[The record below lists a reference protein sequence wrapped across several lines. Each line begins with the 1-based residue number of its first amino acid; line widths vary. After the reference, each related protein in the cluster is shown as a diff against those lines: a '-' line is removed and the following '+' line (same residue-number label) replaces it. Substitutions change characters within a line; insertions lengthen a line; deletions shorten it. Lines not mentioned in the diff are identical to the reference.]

1 MKSLSLNIRKLFFND
16 KCSFCEK
23 KLKEYENYICFNCL
37 VILKKKAYIK
47 DMGNLYYFFYY
58 EDLKNIIWDFKF
70 KNRRYIC
77 EDLGYIFEDK
87 IKTLVKELNIQV
99 IIPVPISVK
108 KENKRG
114 FNQVDELLKSCNIF
128 FEKIK
133 RVKNTKPM
141 FLLKNKK
148 QREENIKKAFS
159 VSVDIENKIVLVVD
173 DIVTTGATLE
183 EIRRE
188 LLKYNPKEIHFLA
201 ISIAK
206 SYLKKNKKY
215 GV

>member
-1 MKSLSLNIRKLFFND
+1 
-16 KCSFCEK
+16 
-23 KLKEYENYICFNCL
+23 
-37 VILKKKAYIK
+37 
-47 DMGNLYYFFYY
+47 MGNLYYFFYY